1 MFKRVLP
8 SYTSERYFLLSEI
21 EEHGTILTLDADDA
35 QVPSDS
41 RICFVY
47 CLWKYAD
54 GIENLVP
61 KLSSLY
67 CKCSD
72 LSPVLVIETYMSPI
86 SEDREES
93 MTSVVEGI
101 RKAFPQWRESIVI
114 FAIADNMNATPG
126 LEFIYDTCS
135 ELILTSSSDVTVIAE
150 NPDVFLGYDQSLDPD
165 AFSGV
170 SQIQL
175 STVDAPI
182 QTMAEMKGMQLR
194 PPPKS
199 LVKAE
204 AQAVYNVTIALIVI
218 LGVIASYYLKLV
230 RY

>member
-1 MFKRVLP
+1 
-8 SYTSERYFLLSEI
+8 
-21 EEHGTILTLDADDA
+21 
-35 QVPSDS
+35 
-41 RICFVY
+41 
-47 CLWKYAD
+47 
-54 GIENLVP
+54 
-61 KLSSLY
+61 
-67 CKCSD
+67 
-72 LSPVLVIETYMSPI
+72 MSPI
-86 SEDREES
+86 SEKREES
-93 MTSVVEGI
+93 MTSVVEGL
-101 RKAFPQWRESIVI
+101 REAFSQWRESI
-114 FAIADNMNATPG
+114 ATPG

-165 AFSGV
+165 TFSGV

-182 QTMAEMKGMQLR
+182 QTLAEMKGMQLR